1 MMPAHAAARATPR
14 VGQNS
19 LRCEPTHGGPNIRTS
34 DPLGSP
40 LGRIDATFLEL
51 SRLAFTCVFRGCIVC
66 GVQTPARDDED
77 DVSILRRV
85 ARGERDA
92 LGELYD
98 GHAGRLMSLGLR
110 ILGNPRESEDVVHD
124 VFLEAWRTAGDYDPA
139 RGSVRVWLL
148 VRMRSRCLDRLR
160 SHAYARSVPIDG
172 IESPDVRD
180 GHGAEDDGSAER
192 ALDGARLSALLSEL
206 PAPQRV
212 VLELG
217 YFRGLSFQEIAD
229 ELHIPV
235 GTVKSRAGA
244 AMATLRRE
252 LGVSRGGNAA

>member
-1 MMPAHAAARATPR
+1 
-14 VGQNS
+14 
-19 LRCEPTHGGPNIRTS
+19 
-34 DPLGSP
+34 
-40 LGRIDATFLEL
+40 
-51 SRLAFTCVFRGCIVC
+51 
-66 GVQTPARDDED
+66 VQTLAREDED
-77 DVSILRRV
+77 DVPILRRV

-98 GHAGRLMSLGLR
+98 RHAGRLLALGLR
-110 ILGNPRESEDVVHD
+110 ILGNPRESEDVTHD

-160 SHAYARSVPIDG
+160 SHAYARSVPIEG
-172 IESPDVRD
+172 HEPSEVRD
-180 GHGAEDDGSAER
+180 TMDHEGSAER
-192 ALDGARLSALLSEL
+192 ALDGARLAELLSEL
-206 PAPQRV
+206 PAPQRA

-229 ELHIPV
+229 ELQIPV
-235 GTVKSRAGA
+235 GTVKSRASA

>member
-1 MMPAHAAARATPR
+1 M
-14 VGQNS
+14 
-19 LRCEPTHGGPNIRTS
+19 
-34 DPLGSP
+34 
-40 LGRIDATFLEL
+40 
-51 SRLAFTCVFRGCIVC
+51 
-66 GVQTPARDDED
+66 QTPARDDDD
-77 DVSILRRV
+77 DVLILRRV

-98 GHAGRLMSLGLR
+98 RHSARLLSLGLR
-110 ILGNPRESEDVVHD
+110 ILANPREAEDVVHD
-124 VFLEAWRTAGDYDPA
+124 VFLDAWRNLGDYDPA
-139 RGSVRVWLL
+139 RGSVRVWLV

-160 SHAYARSVPIDG
+160 SHAYARSVPLEADEQQPQG
-172 IESPDVRD
+172 VDAVEQT
-180 GHGAEDDGSAER
+180 ESAER
-192 ALDGARLSALLSEL
+192 ALDGARVFALLSEL
-206 PAPQRV
+206 PAPQRT

-229 ELHIPV
+229 QLHVPI

>member
-1 MMPAHAAARATPR
+1 MRTLRAPAFRAF
-14 VGQNS
+14 
-19 LRCEPTHGGPNIRTS
+19 TS
-34 DPLGSP
+34 GSP
-40 LGRIDATFLEL
+40 R
-51 SRLAFTCVFRGCIVC
+51 CIVIS
-66 GVQTPARDDED
+66 VQTPARDDDED
-77 DVSILRRV
+77 VLILRRV

-98 GHAGRLMSLGLR
+98 RHVARMLSLGLR
-110 ILGNPRESEDVVHD
+110 ILANPREAEDVVHD
-124 VFLEAWRTAGDYDPA
+124 VFLDAWRNAGDYDPA
-139 RGSVRVWLL
+139 RGSVRVWLV

-160 SHAYARSVPIDG
+160 SHAYARSVPF
-172 IESPDVRD
+172 E
-180 GHGAEDDGSAER
+180 ADDQPLVLDAVEQTESAER

-206 PAPQRV
+206 PAPQRT

-229 ELHIPV
+229 QLHIPI